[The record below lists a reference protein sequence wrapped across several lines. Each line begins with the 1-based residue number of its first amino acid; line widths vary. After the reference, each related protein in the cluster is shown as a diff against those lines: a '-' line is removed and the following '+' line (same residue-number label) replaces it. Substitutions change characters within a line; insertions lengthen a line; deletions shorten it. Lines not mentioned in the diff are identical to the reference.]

1 MKRYLRALLP
11 YSLATV
17 SGLCLISGAAI
28 LSTKR

>member
-1 MKRYLRALLP
+1 MKRYLRALLS

-28 LSTKR
+28 LSAKR